1 MASPILHWIIDPI
14 CGWSYGVLPLINA
27 AEEKFPNLQRLHL
40 GGLYSAN
47 HQPQMTAV
55 LRAQIIHYD
64 EQIHQLTGVDFG
76 DDYKNG
82 LLKDTTLIMNSI
94 PATHALLS
102 IHQGLGHG
110 SMLSL
115 LNLIQQGYYQKGLNV
130 TQYSVLAQ
138 LAFELG
144 IDDEQWSKYLDAVD
158 QNLMD
163 QSIHH
168 ARQLLAHVR
177 RQGFP
182 TLVFENQSGEMN
194 KIPIHRFYN
203 KPQDFVQFIDQQLP
217 KA

>member
-1 MASPILHWIIDPI
+1 MASPILHWILDPI
-14 CGWSYGVLPLINA
+14 CGWSYGALPLINA
-27 AEEKFPNLQRLHL
+27 AEEKFPDFQSLHF
-40 GGLYSAN
+40 GGLYSGN

-55 LRAQIIHYD
+55 MRAQIIHYD
-64 EQIHQLTGVDFG
+64 QQIHQLTCVDFG

-82 LLKDTTLIMNSI
+82 LLTDTTLIMDSI

-115 LNLIQQGYYQKGLNV
+115 LNLIQQGYYQNGLNV

-144 IDDEQWSKYLDAVD
+144 IDDDQWSKYLDAVD
-158 QNLMD
+158 QKLMD

-177 RQGFP
+177 GQGFP
-182 TLVFENQSGEMN
+182 TLVFENQSGEMK
-194 KIPIHRFYN
+194 KIPIDSFYN
-203 KPQDFVQFIDQQLP
+203 KPQDFVQFIDQQLL

>member
-27 AEEKFPNLQRLHL
+27 AEEKFPNLQCLHL
-40 GGLYSAN
+40 GGLYSEN

-55 LRAQIIHYD
+55 MRAQIIHYD
-64 EQIHQLTGVDFG
+64 EQIRQLTGVDFG

-115 LNLIQQGYYQKGLNV
+115 LNLIQ
-130 TQYSVLAQ
+130 
-138 LAFELG
+138 
-144 IDDEQWSKYLDAVD
+144 
-158 QNLMD
+158 
-163 QSIHH
+163 
-168 ARQLLAHVR
+168 
-177 RQGFP
+177 
-182 TLVFENQSGEMN
+182 
-194 KIPIHRFYN
+194 
-203 KPQDFVQFIDQQLP
+203 
-217 KA
+217 